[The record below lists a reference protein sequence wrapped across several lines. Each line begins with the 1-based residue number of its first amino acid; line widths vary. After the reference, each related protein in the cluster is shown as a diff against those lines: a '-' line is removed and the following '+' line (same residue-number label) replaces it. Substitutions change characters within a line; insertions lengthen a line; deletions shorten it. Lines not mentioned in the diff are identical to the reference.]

1 MKRKH
6 SKIDK
11 LPSDI
16 KEAVEQMILG
26 DYTYRDVWRARTTRV
41 PRIRSEESRWAA
53 LTATSLRCSRRISS

>member
-16 KEAVEQMILG
+16 KEAVEQMIDPG
-26 DYTYRDVWRARTTRV
+26 
-41 PRIRSEESRWAA
+41 EHEGE
-53 LTATSLRCSRRISS
+53 

>member
-16 KEAVEQMILG
+16 KEAVEQMIFG
-26 DYTYRDVWRARTTRV
+26 DYTYRDVCNFGRDSVTFAVSRTKLQT
-41 PRIRSEESRWAA
+41 SR
-53 LTATSLRCSRRISS
+53 